1 MTARSKSSTDAAHPE
16 HIGRLLLRA
25 HRSFGARFLADLQ
38 VLGHST
44 FTLAHLSILPHIE
57 PDGTRASVLAERT
70 DMSKQSVAQLLSELE
85 AEGYIRREKDAE
97 DGRAAVVRMTSRGE
111 AVYRDAKKVKRD
123 IERDYERRLG
133 EEGLA
138 GLRRALALL
147 IDD

>member
-1 MTARSKSSTDAAHPE
+1 MAARSKASPDAPSPE

-25 HRSFGARFLADLQ
+25 HRSFGARFLAGLQ
-38 VLGHST
+38 VLGHPT
-44 FTLAHLSILPHIE
+44 FTMAHMSLLPNIE

-70 DMSKQSVAQLLSELE
+70 GMSKQSVAQLLSELE
-85 AEGYIRREKDAE
+85 ADGYIRREKDAE

-133 EEGLA
+133 AEGLA
-138 GLRRALALL
+138 GLRRALGRL
-147 IDD
+147 IDE

>member
-1 MTARSKSSTDAAHPE
+1 MSAHPKTKAEAAPTE

-25 HRSFGARFLADLQ
+25 HRSFGARFLAALEA
-38 VLGHST
+38 LGHGT
-44 FTLAHLSILPHIE
+44 FTMAHLSILPNIE
-57 PDGTRASVLAERT
+57 PGGTRASVLAERT
-70 DMSKQSVAQLLSELE
+70 GMSKQSVAQLLSELE
-85 AEGYIRREKDAE
+85 ADDYIRREKDAE

-111 AVYRDAKKVKRD
+111 AIYRDAKKVKRE

-147 IDD
+147 IDE